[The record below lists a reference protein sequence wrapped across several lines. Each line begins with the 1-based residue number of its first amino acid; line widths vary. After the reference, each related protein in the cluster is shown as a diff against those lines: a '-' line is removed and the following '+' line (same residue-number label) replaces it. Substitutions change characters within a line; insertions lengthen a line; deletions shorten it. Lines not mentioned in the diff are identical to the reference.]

1 MTTRSAA
8 SSLASM
14 AAALAFSAG
23 ALAADAPQGSM
34 GAAVAAGDKVHCYGI
49 NACKGKAECKTA
61 ANDCKGMN
69 ACKGKGFKAMSAKA
83 CLNQGGTIGDLS
95 GK

>member
-1 MTTRSAA
+1 MTTRSTAA
-8 SSLASM
+8 SLASM

-23 ALAADAPQGSM
+23 ALAAQPPKGSS
-34 GAAVAAGDKVHCYGI
+34 GPAVAAGDKVHCYGV

-69 ACKGKGFKAMSAKA
+69 ACKAQGFKGTTAKA
-83 CLNQGGTIGDLS
+83 CLEQGGVIGDLA
-95 GK
+95 KK

>member
-1 MTTRSAA
+1 MTTRSTA

-23 ALAADAPQGSM
+23 ALAADAPKGST
-34 GAAVAAGDKVHCYGI
+34 GPAVGAGDKVHCYGL

-61 ANDCKGMN
+61 TNECKGQN
-69 ACKGKGFKAMSAKA
+69 ACKGMGFKGMSAKA
-83 CLNQGGTIGDLS
+83 CLEQGGTIGDLT
-95 GK
+95 K

>member
-1 MTTRSAA
+1 MTTRSTA

-14 AAALAFSAG
+14 AAALAFSAS
-23 ALAADAPQGSM
+23 AFAVDAPKGSM

-61 ANDCKGMN
+61 ANDYKGMN
-69 ACKGKGFKAMSAKA
+69 ACKGQGFKGMTAKA
-83 CLNQGGTIGDLS
+83 CLDKGGVIGDLS